1 MSLDKRLFVGGS
13 SCTANTLQVLGDSSC
28 VATYT
33 FENNADDLSG
43 NFDGSATGITYVT
56 GKYGQGAETDNTG
69 DTYVTFPNITNVLTN
84 TSNDDS
90 SISIWFNLDSIPSS
104 SSDFINLYGKGN
116 PTTSANYQML
126 QVLFRGTSSTNG
138 VQFEFRRGYSGST
151 YDASSYNATATLST
165 GTWYHIVFVY
175 DASSKEVDIY
185 LQNSLIGTDTINSQ
199 SSGRT
204 IESGFN
210 IGSYREGSNYGFPGK
225 FDQLRI
231 FNKVISASEISTLY
245 NETAC

>member
-1 MSLDKRLFVGGS
+1 MSLGKRLFIGGV
-13 SCTANTLQVLGDSSC
+13 SCTANTLQILGDSSC
-28 VATYT
+28 VATYN
-33 FENNADDLSG
+33 FENNANDLSG
-43 NFDGSATGITYVT
+43 NYDGSGTGITYVT
-56 GKYGQGAETDNTG
+56 GKYGQSAETDDTG
-69 DTYVTFPNITNVLTN
+69 NTYVTFPNITNVLTN
-84 TSNDDS
+84 TSNDDC
-90 SISIWFNLDSIPSS
+90 SISIWFNLESIPSS
-104 SSDFINLYGKGN
+104 SSTYYNIFGKGN

-126 QVLFRGTSSTNG
+126 YTLIRGTSSTNG

-165 GTWYHIVFVY
+165 DTWYHIVFVY

-210 IGSYREGSNYGFPGK
+210 IGSYREGTNGFPGK

-231 FNKVISASEISTLY
+231 FNKVISASEVSTLY
-245 NETAC
+245 NETGC